1 MSRVVK
7 RIRTRDESLILK
19 YGAGGAMDDFQ
30 GGFKNF

>member
-1 MSRVVK
+1 MIRVVK
-7 RIRTRDESLILK
+7 RIRTWGATPILK

>member
-1 MSRVVK
+1 MSSVVK
-7 RIRTRDESLILK
+7 RIRTGAQTIILN